1 MNKCILT
8 DAILTEE
15 NDSKAHVLPS
25 ALGGRFK
32 PKGILSKTANEAL
45 NDKFDLPLIQ
55 ALSPFMALLGGA
67 RDRGEN
73 KPVRMTDKS
82 GQSYS
87 VVFGKSLELTEP
99 KFQEE
104 KTSDGRAYKITA
116 RTIKEA
122 RTLLGR
128 VKKNHPEF
136 DIEQTLKQ
144 AEVKESYVDGM
155 LHIRLNIGP
164 NVFFPASFAIASV
177 FAATKGMKIHSEF
190 KTYVENFKPSS
201 PPDEPEETR
210 VVAVMPP
217 DTFYWIPSSTWF
229 KTIAEVSHVL
239 VYFGDPTR
247 KQALFYVE
255 LFNLPGIAVV
265 MPYDGSSTAIHTY
278 GVDILNGTEIG
289 VYVDE
294 IFLQSTNWTA
304 THTNGDKE
312 LFKLS
317 ELKVGKLLGLV
328 HSRSQSH
335 EIGRIMEQEL
345 GPPDGRPFTKED
357 IGKVSGKIAE
367 FMVRQIV
374 QHNN

>member
-1 MNKCILT
+1 MKINKCILT
-8 DAILTEE
+8 DAVLTEE

-32 PKGILSKTANEAL
+32 PKGVLSKTANETL
-45 NDKFDLPLIQ
+45 NDKFDLPLIH
-55 ALSPFMALLGGA
+55 ALSPLMALLGGA

-73 KPVRMTDKS
+73 KSVRMTDKT

-99 KFQEE
+99 KLEE
-104 KTSDGRAYKITA
+104 EETPSGRAYRITA

-128 VKKNHPEF
+128 VKKNHPEL
-136 DIEQTLKQ
+136 DIEQALKQ
-144 AEVKESYVDGM
+144 VEVKESYVDGM
-155 LHIRLNIGP
+155 LCTTLNIGP
-164 NVFFPASFAIASV
+164 NVFFPASFAIGSV
-177 FAATKGMKIHSEF
+177 FAATKEMKIHSEF
-190 KTYVENFKPSS
+190 KTYVENYKPSS
-201 PPDEPEETR
+201 PPDELEETR
-210 VVAVMPP
+210 VVAIMPP
-217 DTFYWIPSSTWF
+217 DTFYWIPSRAWF
-229 KTIAEVSHVL
+229 NTNAEVSHVL
-239 VYFGDPTR
+239 VYFGDPMR
-247 KQALFYVE
+247 KQAIFYVE

-265 MPYDGSSTAIHTY
+265 MPYEGLSTAIHTY

-294 IFLQSTNWTA
+294 IFLQSARWEA
-304 THTNGDKE
+304 THTNGDEE

-317 ELKVGKLLGLV
+317 KLKVGKLLGLV

-345 GPPDGRPFTKED
+345 GSPED
-357 IGKVSGKIAE
+357 IRKVSERIAK
-367 FMVRQIV
+367 FILQ
-374 QHNN
+374 NNN

>member
-1 MNKCILT
+1 MTINKCILT
-8 DAILTEE
+8 DAVLTEE
-15 NDSKAHVLPS
+15 NDSKAHILPS

-32 PKGILSKTANEAL
+32 PKGILSKKANETL
-45 NDKFDLPLIQ
+45 NDKFDLPLIH

-87 VVFGKSLELTEP
+87 AVFGKPLKLAEP
-99 KFQEE
+99 KFQEKE
-104 KTSDGRAYKITA
+104 TPDGRLYRITA

-128 VKKNHPEF
+128 VKKNHPEL
-136 DIEQTLKQ
+136 DIEQAINQ
-144 AEVKESYVDGM
+144 AEVRESYVDGM
-155 LHIRLNIGP
+155 LRITLNIGP
-164 NVFFPASFAIASV
+164 NVFFPAAFAISSV
-177 FAATKGMKIHSEF
+177 FAATKEMKIHSEF
-190 KTYVENFKPSS
+190 KAYVENFEPSS

-210 VVAVMPP
+210 VVAIMPP
-217 DTFYWIPSSTWF
+217 DTFYWIPSRTWF

-247 KQALFYVE
+247 KQALFYLE

-265 MPYDGSSTAIHTY
+265 MPYDESSTVIHTY
-278 GVDILNGTEIG
+278 GVDVLDGKEIG

-294 IFLQSTNWTA
+294 IFLQSASWEA
-304 THTNGDKE
+304 THTNGDEE
-312 LFKLS
+312 LFKLGK
-317 ELKVGKLLGLV
+317 LKVEKLIGLV

-335 EIGRIMEQEL
+335 EIERILEQEL
-345 GPPDGRPFTKED
+345 GSPED
-357 IGKVSGKIAE
+357 VKKISERIAR
-367 FMVRQIV
+367 FIL
-374 QHNN
+374 NNTQQSEI

>member
-1 MNKCILT
+1 MKINKCILT
-8 DAILTEE
+8 DAVLTEE

-32 PKGILSKTANEAL
+32 PKGVLSKTAETL
-45 NDKFDLPLIQ
+45 NDKFDLPLIH

-73 KPVRMTDKS
+73 KSVRMTDKT

-99 KFQEE
+99 KFEE
-104 KTSDGRAYKITA
+104 EETPSGREYRITA
-116 RTIKEA
+116 RTINEA
-122 RTLLGR
+122 CTLLGR
-128 VKKNHPEF
+128 VNKNHPDL
-136 DIEQTLKQ
+136 DIGQALKQ
-144 AEVKESYVDGM
+144 VEVKESYVDGM
-155 LHIRLNIGP
+155 LRTTINIGP
-164 NVFFPASFAIASV
+164 NVFFPAAFAMASV
-177 FAATKGMKIHSEF
+177 FAATKEMQVHSEF
-190 KTYVENFKPSS
+190 RTYVENFKPSS
-201 PPDEPEETR
+201 PPDEPEESC
-210 VVAVMPP
+210 VVAAMPP
-217 DTFYWIPSSTWF
+217 DTFYWIPSFTWF

-239 VYFGDPTR
+239 VFFGDPTR

-278 GVDILNGTEIG
+278 GVDILDGTEIG

-294 IFLQSTNWTA
+294 IFLQSANWNA
-304 THTNGDKE
+304 THTNGDIE

-328 HSRSQSH
+328 HRRSQSH

-345 GPPDGRPFTKED
+345 GSPED
-357 IGKVSGKIAE
+357 IRKVSERIAK
-367 FMVRQIV
+367 FILQ
-374 QHNN
+374 NNK